1 MRKNIFRLISLVLV
15 LSLTLAVFTAC
26 GQQEAKPQETTEATT
41 SGHIDYVEQTK
52 LDMNSET
59 MKQEVTWGE
68 RSHIDG
74 DTSHFE
80 VPRSVD
86 SSGIIKAR
94 YLAVDTPESTGQ
106 IEEWGRAASRF
117 TKEKLSA
124 AASIIVESDTA
135 TWNFDGNGHY
145 LVWIWYQPAE
155 GAEYRCLNIELLQ
168 EGLGASS
175 SASEG
180 RYGTTAVAA
189 IAQASAEKLYMF
201 SQTKD
206 PEFPYGEAESITLR
220 ELRTNVEK
228 YEGLKVAVEGV
239 ISFNS
244 DYTAYIESYDA
255 ETNMTYGMQV
265 FYGYISQLIPVLEQG
280 ALVRIV
286 GVVNNFYG
294 TYQITSLK
302 YNPLRVDD
310 PANTSRISTGNPVA
324 YTETSPEVYC
334 SDVTVTVDEEEK
346 TMSYQ
351 ELIVSTSIS
360 MKELMVQDVYTTTNP
375 QSDDCGAMTLTCFA
389 DGETIQVRTEV
400 LKDADG
406 NIITEEAYAGKTIN
420 VKGILDHYEGTY
432 QIRVFSAQDITV
444 LD

>member
-1 MRKNIFRLISLVLV
+1 MRKNIFRLLSLVLV

-26 GQQEAKPQETTEATT
+26 GQQEAQPTETTEAAT
-41 SGHIDYVEQTK
+41 GHVDYVEQTK

-59 MKQEVTWGE
+59 KKEKVTWGE

-80 VPRSVD
+80 VSRSVD
-86 SSGIIKAR
+86 SSGVIKAR

-117 TKEKLSA
+117 TKEKLSTA
-124 AASIIVESDTA
+124 VSIIVESDTA
-135 TWNFDGNGHY
+135 SWNYDGNGRY
-145 LVWIWYQPAE
+145 LVWVWYQPAE
-155 GAEYRCLNIELLQ
+155 GADYRCLNIELLQ

-175 SASEG
+175 KASDG

-189 IAQASAEKLYMF
+189 IAQATTEKLYMF

-206 PEFPYGEAESITLR
+206 PEFPYGEAASITLR

-239 ISFNS
+239 ITFNS

-255 ETNMTYGMQV
+255 ETDMTYGMQV

-310 PANTSRISTGNPVA
+310 PANTSRISTGNEVA
-324 YTETSPEVYC
+324 FTEVSPEVYTG
-334 SDVTVTVDEEEK
+334 DVTVTVDEEEK
-346 TMSYQ
+346 TVSYQ
-351 ELIVSTSIS
+351 ELAVSTSIS

-389 DGETIQVRTEV
+389 DGETIKIRTEV
-400 LKDADG
+400 LKDDDG
-406 NIITEEAYAGKTIN
+406 NLITEDAYAGKTIS

-432 QIRVFSAQDITV
+432 QIRVFSAKDITV

>member
-1 MRKNIFRLISLVLV
+1 MRKNIFRLLSLVLV

-26 GQQEAKPQETTEATT
+26 GQQEAQPTETTEAAT
-41 SGHIDYVEQTK
+41 GHVDYVEQTK

-59 MKQEVTWGE
+59 KKEKVTWGE

-80 VPRSVD
+80 VSRSVD
-86 SSGIIKAR
+86 SSGVIKAR

-117 TKEKLSA
+117 TKEKLSTA
-124 AASIIVESDTA
+124 VSIIVESDTA
-135 TWNFDGNGHY
+135 SWNYDGNGRY
-145 LVWIWYQPAE
+145 LVWVWYQPAE
-155 GAEYRCLNIELLQ
+155 GADYRCLNIELLQ

-175 SASEG
+175 KASDG

-189 IAQASAEKLYMF
+189 IAQATTEKLYMF

-206 PEFPYGEAESITLR
+206 PEFPYGEAASITLR

-239 ISFNS
+239 ITFNS

-255 ETNMTYGMQV
+255 ETDMTYGMQV

-310 PANTSRISTGNPVA
+310 PANTSRISTGNEVA
-324 YTETSPEVYC
+324 FTEVSPEVYTG
-334 SDVTVTVDEEEK
+334 DVTVTVDEEEK
-346 TMSYQ
+346 TVSYQ
-351 ELIVSTSIS
+351 ELAVSTSIS

-389 DGETIQVRTEV
+389 DGETIKIRTEV
-400 LKDADG
+400 LKDDDG
-406 NIITEEAYAGKTIN
+406 NLITEEAYAGKTIS

-432 QIRVFSAQDITV
+432 QIRVFSAKDITV